1 MATFYVSFPC
11 TWSTCIE
18 ADTPQQAAD
27 FAEAEAPSEINIDGF
42 AFVVNTETK
51 EEFEDI

>member
-1 MATFYVSFPC
+1 MAKFYVSFPC
-11 TWSTCIE
+11 IWSTYVE
-18 ADTPQQAAD
+18 ADSPQQAAD
-27 FAEAEAPSEINIDGF
+27 FAEAEAPSKINIDGL